1 MGGAWWVASWLA
13 TPRAHGPRRVR
24 PAVEWSDV
32 SVAKEQSRGRVV
44 MLVDNGVEGDSR
56 VQKSARSMADAGW
69 DVTLIGVATAG
80 VPRTSW
86 RLGDAE
92 VRLVPFRSPL
102 ATPRGKLGW
111 TPRRPFAYSTAAL
124 AAARRQK
131 LAGRRSDVRF
141 RRDALTAARR
151 AGGSALSERVG
162 RAALLPAQATN
173 KITNLWVRFRSGEL
187 RRAAESRS
195 NADALLTKAQIRFWR
210 AVRGERSWRNLDPS
224 FWDYE
229 LAMGRVVDE
238 LQPDIIHAHDY
249 KVLGVAARAKIRAA
263 ARGREV
269 KLVWDAHE
277 YVPGLSPYPTR
288 PTWLPAQIDYEREYA
303 PYADAV
309 VTVSEALAELLRDEH
324 HLATLPAVVMN
335 CPTRGEATAERDV
348 PGRDLRADCGIGP
361 DTPLIAYC
369 GGLSIARNTIL
380 TVEALP
386 DLPGVHLALICV
398 HPNRPR
404 TVPDQHLAR
413 AAELGVA
420 DRVHVLNYVPHDQVV
435 SYVVPADLAVSPL
448 LHLPNHEIAL
458 SNKFFEYAQ
467 ARVPMVVSDVRTMAE
482 TVRRYG
488 LGEVFPAGDRDGY
501 LEAVRAVLANKGKY
515 RAGYDEPGLLDGW
528 TWDRQATVLDAT
540 YQSLRPATHD
550 ATSRHV
556 AS

>member
-1 MGGAWWVASWLA
+1 MTEEV
-13 TPRAHGPRRVR
+13 
-24 PAVEWSDV
+24 
-32 SVAKEQSRGRVV
+32 SRGRVV

-69 DVTLIGVATAG
+69 EVTLIGVATPG

-102 ATPRGKLGW
+102 STPRAKLGW
-111 TPRRPFAYSTAAL
+111 SPRRPLAYSTAAL
-124 AAARRQK
+124 AASRRQM
-131 LAGRRSDVRF
+131 LAARNHDVGF
-141 RRDALTAARR
+141 RLAALQAARR
-151 AGGSALSERVG
+151 AGGSPWAERAG
-162 RAALLPAQATN
+162 RASLLPLRVTN
-173 KITNLWVRFRSGEL
+173 KITNRWVRFRSGEL
-187 RRAAESRS
+187 RRLSEARS
-195 NADALLTKAQIRFWR
+195 NADAPLTRTQIGFWR
-210 AVRGERSWRNLDPS
+210 AVRGKRSWRSLDPS
-224 FWDYE
+224 FWDFE
-229 LAMGRVVDE
+229 LAMGPAIDE
-238 LQPDIIHAHDY
+238 LRPDIIHAHDY
-249 KVLGVAARAKIRAA
+249 KVLGVAARAKVRAA
-263 ARGREV
+263 ARGRDI

-277 YVPGLSPYPTR
+277 YVPGLSPYPSR
-288 PTWLPAQIDYEREYA
+288 PSWLPAQIDYEREYA

-309 VTVSEALAELLRDEH
+309 VTVSEALAELLREEH
-324 HLATLPAVVMN
+324 HLPALPAVVMN
-335 CPTRGEATAERDV
+335 CPTSGEATAEKDT
-348 PGRDLRADCGIGP
+348 PGRDLRADCGVGP
-361 DTPLIAYC
+361 ETPLIAYC

-380 TVEALP
+380 TVEAMP

-420 DRVHVLNYVPHDQVV
+420 DRVHVLDYVPHDVVV
-435 SYVVPADLAVSPL
+435 SYISSADLAVSPL

-467 ARVPMVVSDVRTMAE
+467 ARLPMVVSDVRTMSE
-482 TVRRYG
+482 TVREKG

-528 TWDRQATVLDAT
+528 TWDRQATVLDAI
-540 YQSLRPATHD
+540 YESLRPPRSDD
-550 ATSRHV
+550 ATSRSV